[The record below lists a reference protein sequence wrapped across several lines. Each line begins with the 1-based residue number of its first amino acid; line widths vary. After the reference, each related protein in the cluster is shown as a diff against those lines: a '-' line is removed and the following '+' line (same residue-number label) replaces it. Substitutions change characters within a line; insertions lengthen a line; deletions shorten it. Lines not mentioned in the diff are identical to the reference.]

1 MPSRSEKI
9 KTRFTEFDPW
19 NHRLR
24 VALFLPVFYVLGYAT
39 AILAMARSV
48 RVHRRSSVRSEVES
62 AFSWD
67 ACRWPSSTDEAID

>member
-9 KTRFTEFDPW
+9 KTRFVEFDPW

-39 AILAMARSV
+39 AILAMAPLR
-48 RVHRRSSVRSEVES
+48 
-62 AFSWD
+62 
-67 ACRWPSSTDEAID
+67 PSSPTIVGAIGGGIGVLLGCVPLALVD